1 MQIPRNMGRTFAL
14 PKRGIKAVRQLRR
27 FTRQAHSK
35 FRIKKEDEIIMKK
48 STFAAIL
55 AFIAAATGALVAA
68 WLYILR
74 REKEMM
80 KYQELFFGPDF
91 NDEIVEDE
99 AEVPAEEA
107 EAEEPA
113 AEPEDPSAE

>member
-1 MQIPRNMGRTFAL
+1 MQIPKNMGRAFAV
-14 PKRGIKAVRQLRR
+14 PKRGIKAARQLHR
-27 FTRQAHSK
+27 FTRKAHSK